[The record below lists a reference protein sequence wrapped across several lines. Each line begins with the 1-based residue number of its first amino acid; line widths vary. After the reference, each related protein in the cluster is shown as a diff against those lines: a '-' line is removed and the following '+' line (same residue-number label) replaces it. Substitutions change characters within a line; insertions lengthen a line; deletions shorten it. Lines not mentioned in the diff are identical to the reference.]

1 MTVERAGR
9 EYENWTAPVSE
20 NPIRGVQDM
29 TTTRASIRH
38 MLSGGTPN
46 WVKWPQDYKAFVK
59 EAFQFEKEKSN
70 AMVQQ
75 YKMEDQEIL
84 ANPQGRMVNSISTF
98 DFIAKLRNNGVR
110 CFFVD
115 NGFPP
120 QTVALWATRPGTNQ
134 LAYITYIQVPQMYE
148 WDVLKLDRH
157 GLPAG
162 LDYRGWRS
170 AVSRLITESILTEK
184 KAHEIFGKPV
194 LSPVSRIYRR
204 TLWLFRNGKLDST
217 PNRS

>member
-1 MTVERAGR
+1 MTVERAGH
-9 EYENWTAPVSE
+9 EYENFTIPVE
-20 NPIRGVQDM
+20 NPIRDIHDM
-29 TTTRASIRH
+29 TTTRTSIRH
-38 MLSGGTPN
+38 MLAGGTPN
-46 WVKWPQDYKAFVK
+46 WLKWPQDYKAFVK

-75 YKMEDQEIL
+75 YKMQDQEIL
-84 ANPQGRMVNSISTF
+84 ANPQGRLVNSISMF
-98 DFIAKLRNNGVR
+98 DFITTLRNNEVK

-120 QTVALWATRPGTNQ
+120 QTVALWAARPGSDQ
-134 LAYITYIQVPQMYE
+134 LVYITYLQVPRMYE

-170 AVSRLITESILTEK
+170 AVSRLITERILTEE
-184 KAHEIFGKPV
+184 KAHKIFGKPV

-217 PNRS
+217 PKS